1 MAKILIAEDEQ
12 DIRDLIEFTLKYYG
26 HEVISV
32 SDGEEA
38 VSATHQIHPDLILLD
53 VRMPVLDGYEACK
66 IIKADKMTKEIPV
79 VFLSAKGQA
88 AEISQGLQAG
98 AVDYL
103 LKPFAPDE
111 LNKRLLEILERHI

>member
-38 VSATHQIHPDLILLD
+38 ISATRKNKPDLILLD
-53 VRMPVLDGYEACK
+53 VRMPVLDGYQACE
-66 IIKADKMTKEIPV
+66 ILKADRITKSIPV

-88 AEISQGLQAG
+88 AEISKGLQVG

-103 LKPFAPDE
+103 LKPFAPEE
-111 LNKRLLEILERHI
+111 LNKRLLEILERYT

>member
-1 MAKILIAEDEQ
+1 M
-12 DIRDLIEFTLKYYG
+12 
-26 HEVISV
+26 
-32 SDGEEA
+32 
-38 VSATHQIHPDLILLD
+38 
-53 VRMPVLDGYEACK
+53 
-66 IIKADKMTKEIPV
+66 

-111 LNKRLLEILERHI
+111 LNKRLLEILERHT